1 MSNLAAVNFN
11 STLSG
16 IETADAILI
25 VGSHVRWEAPS
36 VNVRL
41 RKAVKRGAR
50 VYVIGLEWE
59 TTFQATF
66 LGADISVLSNL
77 PSDLV
82 KHFHEAERPAIIMGG
97 AALAKGA
104 LHAGLAA
111 EQLKVVRDGW
121 NGFNVLHFSAARMG
135 GLLLGFAQKGGM
147 KDIAAA
153 SQRNSEPRRRRDEF

>member
-1 MSNLAAVNFN
+1 M
-11 STLSG
+11 
-16 IETADAILI
+16 
-25 VGSHVRWEAPS
+25 
-36 VNVRL
+36 
-41 RKAVKRGAR
+41 
-50 VYVIGLEWE
+50 IGLEWE

-104 LHAGLAA
+104 LMRGSAAA

-121 NGFNVLHFSAARMG
+121 NGFNVLHFSAARAVWATARLRAKVHEG
-135 GLLLGFAQKGGM
+135 YCIGFT
-147 KDIAAA
+147 
-153 SQRNSEPRRRRDEF
+153 QRNSEPRRRRDEF